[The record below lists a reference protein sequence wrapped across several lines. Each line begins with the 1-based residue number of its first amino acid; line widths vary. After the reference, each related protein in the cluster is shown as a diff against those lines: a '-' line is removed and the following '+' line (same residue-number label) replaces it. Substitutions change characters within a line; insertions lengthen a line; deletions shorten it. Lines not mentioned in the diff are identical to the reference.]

1 MYLSK
6 ELVLKIIREK
16 PLNST
21 KLILMK
27 NGAAVKTEIFRK
39 NWDVFNFI
47 GDLRPD
53 NTFDAIA
60 VASMSKPVFSNVKT
74 LMDGLLLKAFFII
87 DHTEEK
93 IPQNIEVF
101 FRKGNKIKNLTSP
114 FFLFNESIDVV
125 LEKNRI
131 NAAAFFSSDDNP
143 SSIAENIK
151 LAEDAGYNVIF
162 SAVLKRPEMKKCK
175 NQIAEHLKNID
186 ENSTST
192 ILMFF
197 KISAGEIS
205 AIEQFTGFEI
215 ISRDDLI
222 ITIFDKRADGT
233 SGKLKLADAVLAKE
247 KAQFRKKVTGL
258 SRIKGG
264 IGLKGPGETKEEE
277 RKRILKNKEKDVRK
291 KLKNEFSRIS
301 SQMKYRKKSN
311 AKTVAIV
318 GYTNAGKSTLFNHLT
333 NETISLESDSFFSS
347 IDPKIKRISLFGK
360 PLFLVDTV
368 GFISNMTKNIT
379 DAFLATLEEIA
390 TADMVLHIIDSSEK
404 GWEKRKKFIE
414 EILESNG
421 TPENNIFTLFSKS
434 DAITIKHPVRKGF
447 FYNSFNPLDITK
459 IKKFIYSHIFGLDP
473 FLE

>member
-143 SSIAENIK
+143 
-151 LAEDAGYNVIF
+151 
-162 SAVLKRPEMKKCK
+162 
-175 NQIAEHLKNID
+175 
-186 ENSTST
+186 
-192 ILMFF
+192 
-197 KISAGEIS
+197 
-205 AIEQFTGFEI
+205 
-215 ISRDDLI
+215 
-222 ITIFDKRADGT
+222 
-233 SGKLKLADAVLAKE
+233 
-247 KAQFRKKVTGL
+247 
-258 SRIKGG
+258 
-264 IGLKGPGETKEEE
+264 
-277 RKRILKNKEKDVRK
+277 
-291 KLKNEFSRIS
+291 
-301 SQMKYRKKSN
+301 
-311 AKTVAIV
+311 
-318 GYTNAGKSTLFNHLT
+318 
-333 NETISLESDSFFSS
+333 
-347 IDPKIKRISLFGK
+347 
-360 PLFLVDTV
+360 
-368 GFISNMTKNIT
+368 
-379 DAFLATLEEIA
+379 
-390 TADMVLHIIDSSEK
+390 
-404 GWEKRKKFIE
+404 
-414 EILESNG
+414 
-421 TPENNIFTLFSKS
+421 
-434 DAITIKHPVRKGF
+434 
-447 FYNSFNPLDITK
+447 
-459 IKKFIYSHIFGLDP
+459 
-473 FLE
+473 

>member
-6 ELVLKIIREK
+6 DLVLKIIREK
-16 PLNST
+16 PLNSI

-27 NGAAVKTEIFRK
+27 NGSAVKTEIFRK

-47 GDLRPD
+47 EDLLPD
-53 NTFDAIA
+53 NTFDTIA
-60 VASMSKPVFSNVKT
+60 VASISKPVFSNVRI

-101 FRKGNKIKNLTSP
+101 FRKGNKMKNATSP
-114 FFLFNESIDVV
+114 FFLFNENLDVV

-131 NAAAFFSSDDNP
+131 NAAAFFSSQDSP

-151 LAEDAGYNVIF
+151 LAEDAGYDILY
-162 SAVLKRPEMKKCK
+162 SAVLKTPEKKSCK
-175 NQIAEHLKNID
+175 NQILEHLKNID
-186 ENSTST
+186 ESSLSTV
-192 ILMFF
+192 LLFF
-197 KISAGEIS
+197 KTPAGEIS
-205 AIEQFTGFEI
+205 AIERLTGFEI

-291 KLKNEFSRIS
+291 KLKDEFSRIS

-318 GYTNAGKSTLFNHLT
+318 GYTNAGKSTLFNHLI
-333 NETISLESDSFFSS
+333 NENISLESSSFFSS
-347 IDPKIKRISLFGK
+347 IDPKIKKISLFGK
-360 PLFLVDTV
+360 HLFIVDTV
-368 GFISNMTKNIT
+368 GFISDMTSNIT
-379 DAFLATLEEIA
+379 DAFRATLEEIA
-390 TADMVLHIIDSSEK
+390 TADMVLHIIDSSAK
-404 GWEKRKKFIE
+404 GWEKRKNFIE
-414 EILESNG
+414 EILTRNG
-421 TPENNIFTLFSKS
+421 TPQENIFTLFSKS
-434 DAITIKHPVRKGF
+434 DAIAVKHPVKKGF

-459 IKKFIYSHIFGLDP
+459 IKKFIYSHIFSSDP
-473 FLE
+473 F